1 MITAEEAMSSPEV
14 RKHLFQGFRKKCATR
29 ETTPLDMIYHDGDGQ
44 DRKGRRS
51 RQERSNQRLTSRETK
66 SPRLPS
72 YTLLAKQ

>member
-1 MITAEEAMSSPEV
+1 M
-14 RKHLFQGFRKKCATR
+14 
-29 ETTPLDMIYHDGDGQ
+29 DMYDDK
-44 DRKGRRS
+44 DKKGRRS